1 MYRKEVNQKSPLRI
15 LEGST
20 KRGLG
25 PGNLGVV
32 MAGAGVG
39 KTAFLV
45 QIGLDDAMRERNVLH
60 IALGQKLEHVHS
72 WYDALFDDLAELNAL
87 DNREQVRALVN
98 THRLIQ
104 AYPDSEL
111 PHERLDEVVDLY
123 QDRLEFRPSAILIDD
138 FDWQS
143 GSIVQRAAELG
154 ALKIIAKRLQAELWI
169 TAQTYRAATP
179 QHPTELMA
187 PCETCSDLIEVA
199 VFLEPEGRD
208 ISVRLLKDHDNPQP
222 EETHLTL
229 HSDTM
234 RLASDD
240 GSDRRVKLPPKAFT
254 LLSGGAKGSEAM
266 FGDAAERWGLGE
278 VHFSFAGRETER
290 KRGVVELSEE
300 ELERGGV
307 SDSYIQAQLHRSFPK
322 TEKFQRILKS
332 IWHQVATAG
341 EVFVIGEILEDQTVK
356 GGTGWGAELARHFD
370 KTIYVFDQ
378 SKGHWFQW
386 SDGAWEEIEAP
397 WIRRTR
403 FTGTGTRLL
412 NDAGRSAIEELFER
426 SFGPA
431 EG

>member
-1 MYRKEVNQKSPLRI
+1 MYRKEVNQRSPLRI
-15 LEGST
+15 LERST

-60 IALGQKLEHVHS
+60 IALGQKLEHVQS

-111 PHERLDEVVDLY
+111 PHERL
-123 QDRLEFRPSAILIDD
+123 EFKPSAILIDD
-138 FDWQS
+138 FDWKS
-143 GSIVQRAAELG
+143 GKIVQRAAELG
-154 ALKIIAKRLQAELWI
+154 ALKIIAKRLKAELWI

-187 PCETCSDLIEVA
+187 PCETYDDLIELA
-199 VFLEPEGRD
+199 VFLEPKGRD

-240 GSDRRVKLPPKAFT
+240 GADLRVKLPTKAFT
-254 LLSGGAKGSEAM
+254 LLSGGAKGSEAV
-266 FGDAAERWGLGE
+266 FGNAAERWGLGSSASYCFDSARSTSLLPGAKPNASVVSSSSARKSSNE
-278 VHFSFAGRETER
+278 VA
-290 KRGVVELSEE
+290 
-300 ELERGGV
+300 
-307 SDSYIQAQLHRSFPK
+307 
-322 TEKFQRILKS
+322 
-332 IWHQVATAG
+332 
-341 EVFVIGEILEDQTVK
+341 
-356 GGTGWGAELARHFD
+356 
-370 KTIYVFDQ
+370 
-378 SKGHWFQW
+378 
-386 SDGAWEEIEAP
+386 
-397 WIRRTR
+397 
-403 FTGTGTRLL
+403 
-412 NDAGRSAIEELFER
+412 
-426 SFGPA
+426 
-431 EG
+431 

>member
-15 LEGST
+15 LDRST

-32 MAGAGVG
+32 MARAGVG
-39 KTAFLV
+39 KTAFLI
-45 QIGLDDAMRERNVLH
+45 QIGLDEAMRERNVLH
-60 IALGQKLEHVHS
+60 IALGQTLEHVHS

-104 AYPDSEL
+104 AYPDSQL
-111 PHERLDEVVDLY
+111 PHERLDEVVALY
-123 QDRLEFRPSAILIDD
+123 QDRLKFSPSAILIDD
-138 FDWQS
+138 FDWK
-143 GSIVQRAAELG
+143 GGEIVRHAAELG

-169 TAQTYRAATP
+169 TAQTYRADTS
-179 QHPTELMA
+179 QHPTHLMS
-187 PCETCSDLIEVA
+187 PCDTYSELIELA

-208 ISVRLLKDHDNPQP
+208 VSVRLLKDHANPQP
-222 EETHLTL
+222 AETHLTL
-229 HSDTM
+229 HSDSM

-240 GSDRRVKLPPKAFT
+240 GVDRQVTLPVQAFT
-254 LLSGGAKGSEAM
+254 LLSGGAKGSEAT
-266 FGDAAERWGLGE
+266 FGASAERWGLNE

-290 KRGVVELSEE
+290 KRGVVDLSEE

-322 TEKFQRILKS
+322 TEKFQRLLKT

-341 EVFVIGEILEDQTVK
+341 EVFVIGEILENQTVK
-356 GGTGWGAELARHFD
+356 GGTGWGAELGRHFD
-370 KTIYVFDQ
+370 KAVYVFDQ

-386 SDGAWEEIEAP
+386 NDGSWTKIEAP
-397 WIRRTR
+397 SIRRRR

-412 NDAGRSAIEELFER
+412 NDVGRDAIEELFER

-431 EG
+431 ED